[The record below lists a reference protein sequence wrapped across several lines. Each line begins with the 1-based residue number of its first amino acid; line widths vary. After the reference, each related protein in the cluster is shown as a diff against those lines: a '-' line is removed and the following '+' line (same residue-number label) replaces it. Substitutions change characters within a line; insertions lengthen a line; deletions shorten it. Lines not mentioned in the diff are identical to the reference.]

1 MEVITGGWWRALLW
15 CRENHFQVNFSKMRE
30 VVVEY
35 QCVREPVKPVTVQ
48 GSDVEM
54 VQC

>member
-1 MEVITGGWWRALLW
+1 MVQGKP
-15 CRENHFQVNFSKMRE
+15 FQVSFSKTRE

-35 QCVREPVKPVTVQ
+35 QCVREPVKTVAVQ
-48 GSDVEM
+48 GNDVEM